1 MTLDQEIIRT
11 RCQEI
16 SESVERLEKIRNN
29 TKDEFLKNQDTKD
42 IASYRL
48 LVAIEAALA
57 ICYHIAAKEL
67 KKVPERY
74 TECFAILEDSRIIS
88 ADLSENLQKMAGFR
102 NLLVHMYW
110 KVDYEAV
117 YHIIRND
124 LNDLRRF
131 SEIAAS
137 LV

>member
-48 LVAIEAALA
+48 LVAIEAALG
-57 ICYHIAAKEL
+57 ICSL
-67 KKVPERY
+67 LD
-74 TECFAILEDSRIIS
+74 CW
-88 ADLSENLQKMAGFR
+88 DLTPRSPSPP
-102 NLLVHMYW
+102 V
-110 KVDYEAV
+110 
-117 YHIIRND
+117 
-124 LNDLRRF
+124 
-131 SEIAAS
+131 
-137 LV
+137 